1 MQILED
7 IEGLV
12 SNRIEVFKTILTIV
26 KLETRLAGLSIYPLI
41 FNIAMILVVLMTVWS
56 SVMILMGHSLMY
68 WYSSFMLGVLGVLSL
83 NLLIAWGL
91 FKYLTFNLKNMS
103 FEKTRAYFNR
113 GETPHAYVT
122 HKPSRKITATRKKV
136 ALSSTKRK

>member
-12 SNRIEVFKTILTIV
+12 SNKIEVFKTILTIV

-41 FNIAMILVVLMTVWS
+41 FNIAMILVVLITVWS
-56 SVMILMGHSLMY
+56 SLMVLMGHSLMY
-68 WYSSFMLGVLGVLSL
+68 WFSSFILGVLGVLGL

-91 FKYLTFNLKNMS
+91 FQYLSFNLKNMS
-103 FEKTRAYFNR
+103 FEKTRAYFNQR
-113 GETPHAYVT
+113 ETPHAYVT
-122 HKPSRKITATRKKV
+122 HKPSKKITATRKKV
-136 ALSSTKRK
+136 ALPSTKRK